1 MIRKISSAVR
11 AFVATASLFALACS
25 AHAQTGYGVDFAGN
39 LFKFDVNN
47 PNTTAVVIGP
57 LGGGLVTEAID
68 FRPSSSTLY
77 GIDVGAN
84 TIKLYTIDINT
95 GAATAVGAGFNVS
108 GAGYNF
114 AGSQKFGFDFNP
126 TSLQGDD
133 SMRIRLVGTND
144 SNVRINSTTGLIDT
158 VDSPLAIGANA
169 PFVDGIA
176 YSNNVANNGTG
187 TTTLYDMD
195 SRNDSLYTQ
204 VPATGA
210 LTLIGP
216 FGATIGAQSGI
227 GFDIYTS
234 PGGTNFGY
242 AVYTRPDGPT
252 GNVGKYVLYHVVLS
266 TGVTTDGAL
275 VMSSGGSTPFDFTGG
290 FSVLPIPVPEPA
302 SLALVAIGVA
312 GLAVLRR
319 QSNQRAN

>member
-1 MIRKISSAVR
+1 MIHRSTLILRAACAVSAL
-11 AFVATASLFALACS
+11 ALFACS
-25 AHAQTGYGVDFAGN
+25 ANAQTGYGVDFSGN

-84 TIKLYTIDINT
+84 TIKLYTIDINN

-114 AGSQKFGFDFNP
+114 AGTQKFGFDFNP
-126 TSLQGDD
+126 TSLQGDG
-133 SMRIRLVGTND
+133 SMRIRLVGTNN
-144 SNVRINSTTGLIDT
+144 SNVRINSATGLIDT
-158 VDSPLAIGANA
+158 VDGPLAIGTNS

-176 YSNNVANNGTG
+176 YSNNTANAGTG

-204 VPATGA
+204 VPNTGA
-210 LTLIGP
+210 MTSVGP
-216 FGATIGAQSGI
+216 FGATIDAQSGI

-242 AVYTRPDGPT
+242 AVYTRPDGPP

-290 FSVLPIPVPEPA
+290 FSVLPTPVPEPT
-302 SLALVAIGVA
+302 SLVLALIGAA
-312 GLAVLRR
+312 GLVALRR
-319 QSNQRAN
+319 RTR